1 MFPDDLPSLSAAE
14 VGPPAADR
22 LAVIDGDE
30 LVVMAA
36 DGSDRVVIAGEEDLA
51 VSQPTW
57 SPDGRRLAWAE
68 RSTDLRAELM
78 LVTANVDGSEAR
90 RVFTPFLPFYA
101 QWDPTGRRIGLL
113 GAGPDGPTLGI
124 ADFGSASAGTT
135 VIDSGQPYFFS
146 WADDGER
153 LLAHAGSEVAVV
165 GVDGSDEPIAA
176 SGLFQAP
183 IWVGEDRLVYAVDDD
198 GQAVVVTNVA
208 QTVERRYA
216 YSNGA
221 WLVMSPSG
229 TRLAVQVSEPLE
241 DGGAQSVSVPAES
254 EPAGE
259 PGLLP
264 TGLHVVDL
272 VSGQTTTLSEEVKA
286 AFFWSPDG
294 DRLLALDLESGDDG
308 TASTRWEVWTGQEVR
323 RGPLFS
329 PSLQTIQEYLPFFDQ
344 YAAERQL
351 LVPRRRPLRVH
362 GHRRRRPGRDLGG
375 PGRRSRPPR
384 AGVDRQHRRVVADL
398 SPTFPQLGPRPM
410 ASVGSGLWRSS
421 VTWTGVPARAGHG
434 GHHRRVRRCAPWPP
448 RSSPRCTAGR
458 RAGLPDRG
466 A

>member
-1 MFPDDLPSLSAAE
+1 VSRRWAIALLLACPLVGACSDGSSPGERSVFPDDLPSLSAPV
-14 VGPPAADR
+14 VGAPAADR
-22 LAVIDGDE
+22 LAVVDGDE
-30 LVVMAA
+30 LVVMAP
-36 DGSDRVVIAGEEDLA
+36 DGSDRVVIAGDEDLA

-78 LVTANVDGSEAR
+78 LVTANVDGSEAQ
-90 RVFTPFLPFYA
+90 RVFTPFRPFYA

-113 GAGPDGPTLGI
+113 GGGPGGPTLGI
-124 ADFGSASAGTT
+124 ADFDSASPGMTL
-135 VIDSGQPYFFS
+135 IDSGQPYFFS

-153 LLAHAGSEVAVV
+153 LLAHAGPEVAVV
-165 GVDGSDEPIAA
+165 GLDGSDETIAA

-198 GQAVVVTNVA
+198 EQAVVVTNVA
-208 QTVERRYA
+208 QTVERRFG

-229 TRLAVQVSEPLE
+229 TRLAVQVSGPLDE
-241 DGGAQSVSVPAES
+241 AGAQQASTSAASVP
-254 EPAGE
+254 PTE

-272 VSGQTTTLSEEVKA
+272 VSGETTTLSDEVKA

-294 DRLLALDLESGDDG
+294 EQLLVLDLEPGDDG
-308 TASTRWEVWTGQEVR
+308 TASTRWEVWTGQQVR

-344 YAAERQL
+344 YAQSVSFWSPAGDRFVYAGTDADGQAGIWVARADDPAHPE
-351 LVPRRRPLRVH
+351 LVSTGSIAVW
-362 GHRRRRPGRDLGG
+362 
-375 PGRRSRPPR
+375 
-384 AGVDRQHRRVVADL
+384 
-398 SPTFPQLGPRPM
+398 SPT
-410 ASVGSGLWRSS
+410 
-421 VTWTGVPARAGHG
+421 
-434 GHHRRVRRCAPWPP
+434 
-448 RSSPRCTAGR
+448 
-458 RAGLPDRG
+458 
-466 A
+466 